1 MTGAPR
7 GTHAHTARRPCG
19 GGSGRTPHPRP
30 CSARPQVLQAD
41 APCQVRWGRGQGTA
55 PETPHPRLRPR
66 RTGRFPNARA
76 AFSAGPCSTTRARG
90 EPCTSR
96 ARAATANNGAPP
108 CALRGSDQASR
119 SGDCSLGTGLAGP
132 WGHGRWRLCVPQAL
146 RALHLGASQPLPRIS
161 EFRPGPFRSHAP
173 CDASP
178 DGGEHLRSSPSA
190 CWPAPQH
197 QHVRLTHT
205 GWLCRDRTQVWCL
218 QTQEAGAGALVAA
231 SDPVP
236 QRLWREG
243 RTQAPRPPGPQGGA
257 RGSALWPCG
266 LAPRPRTCWT

>member
-1 MTGAPR
+1 MPR
-7 GTHAHTARRPCG
+7 ARYGGVGGRARLLRRHIRAFVHDGQDAFQTRARPSRQGPARRPG
-19 GGSGRTPHPRP
+19 
-30 CSARPQVLQAD
+30 L
-41 APCQVRWGRGQGTA
+41 
-55 PETPHPRLRPR
+55 
-66 RTGRFPNARA
+66 
-76 AFSAGPCSTTRARG
+76 RG

-96 ARAATANNGAPP
+96 ARAAAANNGAPP

-132 WGHGRWRLCVPQAL
+132 WGHGRWRLCVPRAL
-146 RALHLGASQPLPRIS
+146 RALHLGASQPLPRSS

-190 CWPAPQH
+190 CRPAPQH

-243 RTQAPRPPGPQGGA
+243 RTQAPRPPGRSSGLSPVA
-257 RGSALWPCG
+257 LRPGSQAQNMLDVSSELETERELLWP
-266 LAPRPRTCWT
+266 LHPAQAPDTAPPSHCHESPPQSHHHQ

>member
-1 MTGAPR
+1 MPR
-7 GTHAHTARRPCG
+7 ARYGGVGGRARLLRRHIRAFVHDGQDAFQPRARPSRQGPARRPG
-19 GGSGRTPHPRP
+19 
-30 CSARPQVLQAD
+30 L
-41 APCQVRWGRGQGTA
+41 
-55 PETPHPRLRPR
+55 
-66 RTGRFPNARA
+66 
-76 AFSAGPCSTTRARG
+76 RG
-90 EPCTSR
+90 EPRTSR
-96 ARAATANNGAPP
+96 ARAAAANNGAPP
-108 CALRGSDQASR
+108 CALRGSDQASC

-132 WGHGRWRLCVPQAL
+132 WGHGRWRLCVPRAL
-146 RALHLGASQPLPRIS
+146 RALHLGASQPLPRSS

-190 CWPAPQH
+190 CRPAPQH

-257 RGSALWPCG
+257 RGSAPWPCG